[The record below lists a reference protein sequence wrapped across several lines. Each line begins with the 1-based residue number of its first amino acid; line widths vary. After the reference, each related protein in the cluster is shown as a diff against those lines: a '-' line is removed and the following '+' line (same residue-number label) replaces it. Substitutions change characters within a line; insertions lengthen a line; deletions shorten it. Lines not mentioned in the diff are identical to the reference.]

1 MNTKYYTAAFY
12 LSPLLLINCSE
23 AEAYG
28 NAGKTNQPNIIFVLI
43 DDVSANELN
52 CYNGPGINTPQLDK
66 MAREGVFFATGYS
79 QPLCGPSRATLLTGK
94 YASKNHHYS
103 NAVTPETSIHTTH
116 YTMGRAMKDAGYRT
130 GWFGKQHIDRYLNP
144 SDFGFDYYVVDKY
157 WKGYTGTA
165 QGLEPNDLTRRGMY
179 GAHWYWHPGLIANGR
194 GIPTG
199 PDDFGP
205 EIELDSLLTFLNNKS
220 DRPFFCFWPT
230 NLPHHEYDGNTSTWF
245 QPDVP
250 EYDRT
255 GQRTGKRIPGTMKS
269 NLEFVDQALG
279 RIFKTLAETKQM
291 DNTIIFLAG
300 DNGTAGYGKGK
311 PGSEIAVHVPF
322 MVYGPGMVKQK
333 GMSDVLVD
341 FTDLLPTFLDLA
353 GYKTNYTRDM
363 DGHSFAPYLKG
374 RKFEPRQWISAQLD
388 RSRWIRTREWLL
400 DGNGQLW
407 FCGKETDERKFIN
420 LSGSTKEE
428 HLAKKK
434 ELENLRDANITAWDG
449 KKPE

>member
-1 MNTKYYTAAFY
+1 MNTGSLFRAVY
-12 LSPLLLINCSE
+12 LSPFLLTNCSD
-23 AEAYG
+23 AEAIGHAG
-28 NAGKTNQPNIIFVLI
+28 NSNQPNIIFVLI

-52 CYNGPGINTPQLDK
+52 CYNGPGINTPRFDK
-66 MAREGVFFATGYS
+66 MANEGVVFATGYS

-94 YASKNHHYS
+94 YAGKNHHYS
-103 NAVTPETSIHTTH
+103 NAVNPKTSIHTTH
-116 YTMGRAMKDAGYRT
+116 TTMGRAMRDAGYRT

-157 WKGYTGTA
+157 WNGYTGTS
-165 QGLEPNDLTRRGMY
+165 QGLEPNDATRRGMY
-179 GAHWYWHPGLIANGR
+179 GAHWYWHPGLIANGK

-205 EIELDSLLTFLNNKS
+205 EIELDSLLAFLDEKS
-220 DRPFFCFWPT
+220 EKPFFCYWPT
-230 NLPHHEYDGNTSTWF
+230 NLPHHEYNGNTKTWF
-245 QPDVP
+245 RPDVP
-250 EYDRT
+250 EYDWN
-255 GQRTGKRIPGTMKS
+255 GNRTGKRIPGTMKS

-279 RIFKTLAETKQM
+279 RIFDKLAETNQIN
-291 DNTIIFLAG
+291 NTIIFLAG

-311 PGSEIAVHVPF
+311 HESEIAVHVPF
-322 MVYGPGMVKQK
+322 LVYGPGLVKK
-333 GMSDVLVD
+333 RGISDVLVD

-353 GYKTNYTRDM
+353 GYKTNYTSEM
-363 DGHSFAPYLKG
+363 DGHSFAPYLSG
-374 RKFEPRQWISAQLD
+374 EKFEPRQWISAQLD
-388 RSRWIRTREWLL
+388 YARWIRTREWLL

-407 FCGKETDERKFIN
+407 YCGKESDERKFTN

-434 ELENLRDANITAWDG
+434 ELEDLRDTHITEWDG